1 MKRDIKTVAG
11 ARTRVRVELVRDEGD
26 VSEVELVLRV
36 AVGDGIELRYAC
48 GFFELP
54 ALAEG
59 RYDYELLL
67 DGSPLVRGAVS
78 VRASVCCEGALVDG
92 VLWVDLPCWFFVVS
106 RGPRGEVGPR
116 GFSAYEL
123 AGQHGYAG
131 TEAEWVDAFNG
142 AQDAVAAAKESA
154 TNAQSAA
161 TTAETAKT
169 NAQSAAT
176 TAETAKTDAQSAAT
190 TAETAKTDAQTAAST
205 AETAKTDAQ
214 TAASTA
220 ETAKTDAQTAASTA
234 ETAKTD
240 AQTAAST
247 AETAKTDAQSA
258 ATAAETAKAD
268 AQNAASAAAKSATDA
283 AATLAGAAQV
293 DANNE
298 FTATNMFTGALVA
311 NGSLLYGQQEL
322 GDLLSYPGA
331 AWLLE
336 NGLHPASALAK
347 SWDEWVAIN
356 PDWDSLEHVIFYAP
370 LITETLQL
378 SDSPT
383 TIPSNK
389 KCTFISPAN
398 VNYTGSSYFLRRHL
412 KYFTLKSGDNADVYN
427 CYYMIDCA
435 FYAPNATKLT
445 SALNAVGWNTTRL
458 SLSVYVPSVTTIN
471 NGNNI
476 NDTFH
481 RLGLLASFYIYAP
494 NLVTSFSFS
503 RLTNSGKGQTCAIL
517 QALIAGIGTPETL
530 QTITTITPSDGDEVQ
545 TVDGVEKTKKDIL
558 REAAATKNWKFIIPA
573 KDAEGNNIT
582 IDL

>member
-11 ARTRVRVELVRDEGD
+11 ARTRVRVEIVRDEGD
-26 VSEVELVLRV
+26 VREVEPVLRV
-36 AVGDGIELRYAC
+36 AVGNGIELRYAC

-54 ALAEG
+54 ALEAG

-106 RGPRGEVGPR
+106 RGPRGDVGPR

-131 TEAEWVDAFNG
+131 TEEDWVAELEG
-142 AQDAVAAAKESA
+142 AQAAATLAKE
-154 TNAQSAA
+154 Q
-161 TTAETAKT
+161 
-169 NAQSAAT
+169 
-176 TAETAKTDAQSAAT
+176 
-190 TAETAKTDAQTAAST
+190 
-205 AETAKTDAQ
+205 
-214 TAASTA
+214 
-220 ETAKTDAQTAASTA
+220 
-234 ETAKTD
+234 
-240 AQTAAST
+240 
-247 AETAKTDAQSA
+247 
-258 ATAAETAKAD
+258 ATAAEGFSTAAAGSATTASEGAAAAQQEADRATTEADRAKDEADRANADADRANAAMMEVEDNLLPAAQAAKDYAEKARTD
-268 AQNAASAAAKSATDA
+268 AQNKAGDAESYATEAGKQAKAAEQSAEAAFGSAEAAASSADAAEKSAAAA

-298 FTATNMFTGALVA
+298 FKATNTFDGALVA
-311 NGSLLYGQQEL
+311 NVSLLYKQQEL

-378 SDSPT
+378 SNSPT

-398 VNYTGSSYFLRRHL
+398 ANKTGSAYFLRRHL
-412 KYFTLKSGDNADVYN
+412 KYFTLKSGDNSDVYN

-445 SALNAVGWNTTRL
+445 SALNAIGWNTTQL

-481 RLGLLASFYIYAP
+481 RMGLLASFYIYAP

-517 QALIAGIGTPETL
+517 QALIAGIGTPGTM
-530 QTITTITPSDGDEVQ
+530 QTITTITPRDGTDE
-545 TVDGVEKTKKDIL
+545 TIAAL
-558 REAAATKNWKFIIPA
+558 RATAAAKNWKFILPNG
-573 KDAEGNNIT
+573 D
-582 IDL
+582 DL